1 MKVRSLRERYMEQLQ
16 SLYDAEHQ
24 LLEALPRMARAAS
37 SEELRV
43 ALEEHLATTREHP
56 QRIEVI
62 LERMGGKPRGA
73 KCDEMESLLSEVGAI
88 ETQSTQPAVTDA
100 ALIAAARRVQQY
112 EIAGYGCVLSH
123 AMVLKDDEAA
133 AHLGQT
139 QKEEQNADRIL
150 SDIAKRLERKTS
162 AEQARS
168 ENPRSNR
175 RSISVA

>member
-24 LLEALPRMARAAS
+24 VLEALPRMARAAS

-62 LERMGGKPRGA
+62 LKRMGGKARGA
-73 KCDEMESLLSEVGAI
+73 KCDEMESLLSEVGAMV
-88 ETQSTQPAVTDA
+88 TQSAQVTDA
-100 ALIAAARRVQQY
+100 ALIAAARRVEQY
-112 EIAGYGCVLSH
+112 EIAGYGGVLAH
-123 AMVLKDDEAA
+123 AMVLKDDAAA

-150 SDIAKRLERKTS
+150 SDIAKRLERETS
-162 AEQARS
+162 AEQGHS

-175 RSISVA
+175 SSISAA